1 MDEHTKQLIT
11 MLNDMYQS
19 QGDEYKSRYRENYF
33 ELLQHLVSPRVYIS
47 GGEIIRKYNDLQQ
60 KRMNYGKDRQ
70 QTKGEDATHD

>member
-33 ELLQHLVSPRVYIS
+33 ELLRHLISPRAYIS
-47 GGEIIRKYNDLQQ
+47 GAEISAQIDRMQRKQ
-60 KRMNYGKDRQ
+60 K
-70 QTKGEDATHD
+70 EL

>member
-33 ELLQHLVSPRVYIS
+33 ELLRHLISPRAYIS
-47 GGEIIRKYNDLQQ
+47 GAEISAQIDRMQRK
-60 KRMNYGKDRQ
+60 MNK
-70 QTKGEDATHD
+70 E

>member
-33 ELLQHLVSPRVYIS
+33 ELLRHLISPRVYIS
-47 GGEIIRKYNDLQQ
+47 GAEISAQIDRTLR
-60 KRMNYGKDRQ
+60 RMNK
-70 QTKGEDATHD
+70 E